1 MRRGVSPGGNYWLCL
16 PRTGGHLLVIEQPRG
31 TWRMPSFGQQ
41 APRERVRAP
50 VAQPSRSSA
59 QDKEAGLS
67 DAERFFSLP
76 RFASPSEEADG
87 AESRTP
93 LGAAD
98 GNRMATKPS
107 VSSISSAK
115 RLASLQQALT
125 RAMAAVKQQ
134 DTQLE
139 ECERDRD
146 RYAQSLS
153 VAVDRAAAMERTT
166 ELTES
171 DIVPGLRAEID
182 ELKLKL
188 EGVKERERASVKA
201 READAVAD
209 KIRVARDRARV
220 MEAEEDAASF
230 RERLDAA
237 TRANES
243 LIAEMT
249 SLETTVTS
257 QASRIDRM
265 LTQSEA
271 RKSALRVAEESL
283 ADATDEIDELRRKL
297 DEALADA
304 GKATELARAKE
315 RERRALA
322 IRVEE
327 ADEATDRETSSL
339 REDCE
344 TLRARAEAAEANA
357 AEWRARLDA
366 SEAGRDDAMGT
377 HRAAAEELA
386 ASLAAHEAARAELEA
401 LNARL
406 RLARSET
413 AATREEKDELERRLA
428 ELRETHAMEIS
439 EVRTLLAASEA
450 SYGRADDSGRAVS
463 PDDGWAAERASMEKE
478 LATLREELA
487 KADDAQDA
495 AIEWARSAAKE
506 EAEAAWA
513 AQVEAS
519 SARVRAAEE
528 KARVA
533 EVKHAAELEA
543 ASAAAVAENAASSS
557 SEKVTELE
565 SSLAEA
571 RVALDLARA
580 DAKAMSAAAAD
591 LDAELTKTK
600 ASHAENARE
609 LRASAEASV
618 ASLQAELDPL
628 KKRAED
634 AEVSLMTASHNECRL
649 RAQLREAE
657 DRGARALADL
667 ATELQ
672 QAESMAVERMMA
684 SEQNAAKADE
694 TNARLARELWES
706 RQKFDRETKQLADE
720 LDKARRRAAE
730 AIRERPMRRPGAVTG
745 DESVNEAVI
754 AELQRELEAEMKTSE
769 AAAAESARRE
779 GVSRR
784 KLADLEARV
793 AEANAALV
801 QATKAIDEKDAALA
815 KADGRI
821 GSLESALRKL
831 EVKAAKCEDIAAVER
846 AEKADLL
853 DVRDA
858 KEALA
863 ARVRALEGDVEA
875 ARSRAAA
882 AEKDLADAKESM
894 TFLENEARDAAR
906 DATEARAGWQRAEA
920 LAGDANLLNSEI
932 HRLKLELKGASESLH
947 EREAE
952 IAEYFHSMDAFAGQ
966 DNEAQRVKHHQRVK
980 EHRDQ
985 LKKEVAAG
993 KSRLR
998 RAEAALRLMCTA
1010 TETQRAQLIRDARA
1024 RCEDFDVAGR
1034 TNRRLSSWAED
1045 EHETGDD
1052 ANGAADET
1060 WEATV
1065 SFLAHLKLPVE

>member
-1 MRRGVSPGGNYWLCL
+1 
-16 PRTGGHLLVIEQPRG
+16 
-31 TWRMPSFGQQ
+31 MPSFGQQ

-171 DIVPGLRAEID
+171 EIVPGLRAEIE

-243 LIAEMT
+243 LIAEKT

-271 RKSALRVAEESL
+271 RKSALRAAEESL
-283 ADATDEIDELRRKL
+283 VDATDEIDELRRKL

-357 AEWRARLDA
+357 AELRARLDA

-450 SYGRADDSGRAVS
+450 SSGRADDSGRAVS

-543 ASAAAVAENAASSS
+543 ASAAAAAENAASSS

-618 ASLQAELDPL
+618 ASMRAELDPL

-634 AEVSLMTASHNECRL
+634 AEVSLMTASHNERRL

-882 AEKDLADAKESM
+882 AKKDLADAKESM

>member
-1 MRRGVSPGGNYWLCL
+1 
-16 PRTGGHLLVIEQPRG
+16 
-31 TWRMPSFGQQ
+31 MPSFGQQ

-171 DIVPGLRAEID
+171 EIVPGLRAEID

-243 LIAEMT
+243 LIAEKT

-271 RKSALRVAEESL
+271 RKSALRAAEESL
-283 ADATDEIDELRRKL
+283 VDATDEIDELRRKL

-304 GKATELARAKE
+304 GKATDLARAKE

-357 AEWRARLDA
+357 AELRARLDA

-439 EVRTLLAASEA
+439 EVQTLLAASEA
-450 SYGRADDSGRAVS
+450 SSGRADDSGRAVS

-543 ASAAAVAENAASSS
+543 ASAAAAAENAALSS

-618 ASLQAELDPL
+618 ASMRAELDPL

-634 AEVSLMTASHNECRL
+634 AEVSLMTASHNERRL

-853 DVRDA
+853 DVHDA
-858 KEALA
+858 KEVLA

-1024 RCEDFDVAGR
+1024 RCEDFDIAGR

-1065 SFLAHLKLPVE
+1065 AFLAHLKLPVE

>member
-1 MRRGVSPGGNYWLCL
+1 M
-16 PRTGGHLLVIEQPRG
+16 
-31 TWRMPSFGQQ
+31 
-41 APRERVRAP
+41 
-50 VAQPSRSSA
+50 
-59 QDKEAGLS
+59 
-67 DAERFFSLP
+67 P
-76 RFASPSEEADG
+76 RFASSSEEADG

-139 ECERDRD
+139 ECARDRD

-171 DIVPGLRAEID
+171 EIVPGLRAEIS
-182 ELKLKL
+182 ELILEL
-188 EGVKERERASVKA
+188 EGMKERERASVKA
-201 READAVAD
+201 RENDAVAD
-209 KIRVARDRARV
+209 KIRVAKDRARV

-230 RERLDAA
+230 RERLEAA
-237 TRANES
+237 TRASES
-243 LIAEMT
+243 LVAKKT
-249 SLETTVTS
+249 SLETTVMS

-265 LTQSEA
+265 LTQAEA
-271 RKSALRVAEESL
+271 RKGALRMAEESL
-283 ADATDEIDELRRKL
+283 ADAADEIDELRRKL

-327 ADEATDRETSSL
+327 ADEVKDRETSSL
-339 REDCE
+339 RDEAE
-344 TLRARAEAAEANA
+344 RLRARAEAAEAIE
-357 AEWRARLDA
+357 AELRARLDA
-366 SEAGRDDAMGT
+366 SAVARDDAMGT

-386 ASLAAHEAARAELEA
+386 ASLAAHEALSAELEA

-406 RLARSET
+406 RSAVGET
-413 AATREEKDELERRLA
+413 AATREEKGELERQLR
-428 ELRETHAMEIS
+428 ELRETRAKEIS
-439 EVRTLLAASEA
+439 EASSA
-450 SYGRADDSGRAVS
+450 RADDSSARANDSPGRAVS
-463 PDDGWAAERASMEKE
+463 PHDGWAAERASMEKE

-528 KARVA
+528 KARAAV
-533 EVKHAAELEA
+533 VKYAAELEA
-543 ASAAAVAENAASSS
+543 ASAAAAAERAASSS

-571 RVALDLARA
+571 RVSLDLARA

-600 ASHAENARE
+600 ASHAENVRE

-618 ASLQAELDPL
+618 ARLRAELDPL

-634 AEVSLMTASHNECRL
+634 AEVSLMTASHNERRL

-706 RQKFDRETKQLADE
+706 RQKFDREIKQLADE

-779 GVSRR
+779 GVTRR

-793 AEANAALV
+793 AEANAALA

-831 EVKAAKCEDIAAVER
+831 EVKALKCEDIAAVER

-875 ARSRAAA
+875 ARSRAGS
-882 AEKDLADAKESM
+882 AEKHLADAKESM

-932 HRLKLELKGASESLH
+932 HRLKLELKGASDDLD

-952 IAEYFHSMDAFAGQ
+952 IEEYSRSVDAFAGL

-1010 TETQRAQLIRDARA
+1010 TETQRAQLIKDARC
-1024 RCEDFDVAGR
+1024 RSEDFDVAGK

-1045 EHETGDD
+1045 EHETGDE

-1065 SFLAHLKLPVE
+1065 AFLAHLKLPVE

>member
-1 MRRGVSPGGNYWLCL
+1 
-16 PRTGGHLLVIEQPRG
+16 
-31 TWRMPSFGQQ
+31 MPSFGQQ

-171 DIVPGLRAEID
+171 EIVPGLRAEID

-243 LIAEMT
+243 LIAEKT

-271 RKSALRVAEESL
+271 RKSALRAAEESL
-283 ADATDEIDELRRKL
+283 VDATDEIDELRRKL

-357 AEWRARLDA
+357 AELRARLNA

-413 AATREEKDELERRLA
+413 AATREEKDELECRLA

-439 EVRTLLAASEA
+439 EVQTLLAASEA
-450 SYGRADDSGRAVS
+450 SSGRADDSGRAVS

-519 SARVRAAEE
+519 SERVRAAEE

-543 ASAAAVAENAASSS
+543 ASAAAAAESAASSS

-618 ASLQAELDPL
+618 ASMRAELDPL

-634 AEVSLMTASHNECRL
+634 AEVSLMTASHNERRL

-801 QATKAIDEKDAALA
+801 QATKAIDEKDVALA

>member
-1 MRRGVSPGGNYWLCL
+1 
-16 PRTGGHLLVIEQPRG
+16 
-31 TWRMPSFGQQ
+31 MPSFGQQ

-107 VSSISSAK
+107 VSSMSSAK

-171 DIVPGLRAEID
+171 EIVPGLRAEIE

-243 LIAEMT
+243 LIAEKT

-271 RKSALRVAEESL
+271 RKSALRAAEESL

-357 AEWRARLDA
+357 AELRARLDA

-413 AATREEKDELERRLA
+413 AATREEKDELECRLA

-439 EVRTLLAASEA
+439 EVQTLLAASEA
-450 SYGRADDSGRAVS
+450 SSGRADDSGRAVS
-463 PDDGWAAERASMEKE
+463 PDDGWAAERASMEKELATLREELATLREE

-528 KARVA
+528 KARAA

-543 ASAAAVAENAASSS
+543 ASAAAAAESAASSS

-618 ASLQAELDPL
+618 ASLRAELDPL

-634 AEVSLMTASHNECRL
+634 AEVSLMTASHNERRL

-853 DVRDA
+853 DVHDA

>member
-1 MRRGVSPGGNYWLCL
+1 
-16 PRTGGHLLVIEQPRG
+16 
-31 TWRMPSFGQQ
+31 MPSFGQQ

-107 VSSISSAK
+107 VSSMSSAK

-171 DIVPGLRAEID
+171 EIVPGLRAEIE
-182 ELKLKL
+182 ELKVKL

-243 LIAEMT
+243 LIAEKT

-271 RKSALRVAEESL
+271 RKSALRAAEESL
-283 ADATDEIDELRRKL
+283 VDATDEIDELRRKL

-304 GKATELARAKE
+304 GKATELVRAKE

-357 AEWRARLDA
+357 AELRAILDA

-377 HRAAAEELA
+377 HCAAAEELA

-450 SYGRADDSGRAVS
+450 SSGRADDSGRAVS

-543 ASAAAVAENAASSS
+543 ASAAAAAENAASSS

-618 ASLQAELDPL
+618 ASMRAELDPL

-634 AEVSLMTASHNECRL
+634 AEVSLMTASHNERRL

-793 AEANAALV
+793 ADANAALV
-801 QATKAIDEKDAALA
+801 QATKAIDEKDVALA

>member
-1 MRRGVSPGGNYWLCL
+1 
-16 PRTGGHLLVIEQPRG
+16 
-31 TWRMPSFGQQ
+31 MPSFGQQ

-107 VSSISSAK
+107 VSSISSGK

-171 DIVPGLRAEID
+171 EIVPGLRAEIE

-243 LIAEMT
+243 LIAEKT

-271 RKSALRVAEESL
+271 RKSALRAAEESL
-283 ADATDEIDELRRKL
+283 VDATDEIDELRRKL

-357 AEWRARLDA
+357 AELRARLDA

-386 ASLAAHEAARAELEA
+386 ASLAAHEAARAEFEA

-439 EVRTLLAASEA
+439 EVQTLLAASEA
-450 SYGRADDSGRAVS
+450 SSGRADDSGRAVS

-543 ASAAAVAENAASSS
+543 ASAAAAAENAASSS

-618 ASLQAELDPL
+618 ASMRAELDPL

-634 AEVSLMTASHNECRL
+634 AEVSLMTASHNERRL

-730 AIRERPMRRPGAVTG
+730 AIRERPRRRPGAVTG

-779 GVSRR
+779 GVARR
-784 KLADLEARV
+784 KLAHLEARV

-1034 TNRRLSSWAED
+1034 TNRRLSSWVED

>member
-1 MRRGVSPGGNYWLCL
+1 MY
-16 PRTGGHLLVIEQPRG
+16 
-31 TWRMPSFGQQ
+31 
-41 APRERVRAP
+41 
-50 VAQPSRSSA
+50 
-59 QDKEAGLS
+59 
-67 DAERFFSLP
+67 
-76 RFASPSEEADG
+76 
-87 AESRTP
+87 
-93 LGAAD
+93 
-98 GNRMATKPS
+98 
-107 VSSISSAK
+107 K
-115 RLASLQQALT
+115 RQ
-125 RAMAAVKQQ
+125 
-134 DTQLE
+134 
-139 ECERDRD
+139 
-146 RYAQSLS
+146 
-153 VAVDRAAAMERTT
+153 
-166 ELTES
+166 
-171 DIVPGLRAEID
+171 
-182 ELKLKL
+182 
-188 EGVKERERASVKA
+188 
-201 READAVAD
+201 
-209 KIRVARDRARV
+209 
-220 MEAEEDAASF
+220 
-230 RERLDAA
+230 
-237 TRANES
+237 
-243 LIAEMT
+243 
-249 SLETTVTS
+249 
-257 QASRIDRM
+257 
-265 LTQSEA
+265 
-271 RKSALRVAEESL
+271 
-283 ADATDEIDELRRKL
+283 
-297 DEALADA
+297 
-304 GKATELARAKE
+304 
-315 RERRALA
+315 
-322 IRVEE
+322 
-327 ADEATDRETSSL
+327 
-339 REDCE
+339 
-344 TLRARAEAAEANA
+344 AEANA

-377 HRAAAEELA
+377 HRTAAEELA
-386 ASLAAHEAARAELEA
+386 ASLAAHEATSAE
-401 LNARL
+401 L
-406 RLARSET
+406 RLARSEL
-413 AATREEKDELERRLA
+413 AATREEKDELERRVA
-428 ELRETHAMEIS
+428 ELRETHAVEIS
-439 EVRTLLAASEA
+439 KVRTLLEASEA
-450 SYGRADDSGRAVS
+450 SSGRADDSGRAVS
-463 PDDGWAAERASMEKE
+463 PQDTDGWAAERASTEKE
-478 LATLREELA
+478 LATLREELASLREELA

-528 KARVA
+528 KARAAV
-533 EVKHAAELEA
+533 VTHAAELEA
-543 ASAAAVAENAASSS
+543 ARAAAAAESAASSS

-571 RVALDLARA
+571 RVSLDLA
-580 DAKAMSAAAAD
+580 K
-591 LDAELTKTK
+591 
-600 ASHAENARE
+600 
-609 LRASAEASV
+609 
-618 ASLQAELDPL
+618 
-628 KKRAED
+628 
-634 AEVSLMTASHNECRL
+634 
-649 RAQLREAE
+649 
-657 DRGARALADL
+657 
-667 ATELQ
+667 ELQ
-672 QAESMAVERMMA
+672 QAESTAVERMMA

-706 RQKFDRETKQLADE
+706 RQKFDRETKALADE

-730 AIRERPMRRPGAVTG
+730 AIRERPMRRPGALTG

-779 GVSRR
+779 GVARR
-784 KLADLEARV
+784 KLAHLEARV

-821 GSLESALRKL
+821 VSLETSLRKL

-875 ARSRAAA
+875 ARSRAGS
-882 AEKDLADAKESM
+882 AEKDLADAKETM
-894 TFLENEARDAAR
+894 IFLENEARDAAR

-920 LAGDANLLNSEI
+920 LAGDANLLNAEI

-952 IAEYFHSMDAFAGQ
+952 IEEYFRSMDAFAGLN
-966 DNEAQRVKHHQRVK
+966 NEAQRVKHHQRVK

-1024 RCEDFDVAGR
+1024 KCEDLDVAGR

-1045 EHETGDD
+1045 EHESGDD

-1065 SFLAHLKLPVE
+1065 AFLAHLKLPVE

>member
-1 MRRGVSPGGNYWLCL
+1 M
-16 PRTGGHLLVIEQPRG
+16 LVIEQPRG

-107 VSSISSAK
+107 VSSMSSAK

-171 DIVPGLRAEID
+171 EIVPGLRAKID

-188 EGVKERERASVKA
+188 EGVKERERATAKA

-230 RERLDAA
+230 RERLEAA

-243 LIAEMT
+243 LIAEKT
-249 SLETTVTS
+249 SLETTVMS

-265 LTQSEA
+265 LTQAEA
-271 RKSALRVAEESL
+271 RKSALRAAEESL

-344 TLRARAEAAEANA
+344 TLRARAEAAEADA
-357 AEWRARLDA
+357 AELRARLDA

-428 ELRETHAMEIS
+428 ELRETHAEEIS

-450 SYGRADDSGRAVS
+450 SSGRAGDSGRAVS
-463 PDDGWAAERASMEKE
+463 PDDGWAAERASVEKE

-506 EAEAAWA
+506 EAETAWA
-513 AQVEAS
+513 ARVEAS

-528 KARVA
+528 KARAA

-543 ASAAAVAENAASSS
+543 ASAAAAAESAASSS

-591 LDAELTKTK
+591 LDSELTKTE

-618 ASLQAELDPL
+618 ASMRAELDPL

-634 AEVSLMTASHNECRL
+634 AEVSLMTASHNERRL

-672 QAESMAVERMMA
+672 RAESMAVERMMA

-784 KLADLEARV
+784 KLAHLETRV

-882 AEKDLADAKESM
+882 AEKDLADAEESM

-952 IAEYFHSMDAFAGQ
+952 IEEYFHSMDAFAGQ

-1010 TETQRAQLIRDARA
+1010 TETHRAQLIRDARA

-1065 SFLAHLKLPVE
+1065 AFLAHLKLPVE

>member
-1 MRRGVSPGGNYWLCL
+1 
-16 PRTGGHLLVIEQPRG
+16 
-31 TWRMPSFGQQ
+31 MPSFGQQ

-171 DIVPGLRAEID
+171 EIVPGLRAEIE

-243 LIAEMT
+243 LIAEKT

-271 RKSALRVAEESL
+271 RKSALRAAEESL
-283 ADATDEIDELRRKL
+283 VDATDEIDELRRKL

-357 AEWRARLDA
+357 AELRARLDA

-386 ASLAAHEAARAELEA
+386 ASLAAHEAARAEFEA

-439 EVRTLLAASEA
+439 EVQTLLAASEA
-450 SYGRADDSGRAVS
+450 SSGRADDSGRAVS

-519 SARVRAAEE
+519 SERVRAAEE

-543 ASAAAVAENAASSS
+543 ASAAAAVESAASSS

-600 ASHAENARE
+600 ASHAENVRE

-618 ASLQAELDPL
+618 ASLRAELDPL

-634 AEVSLMTASHNECRL
+634 AEVSLMTASHNERRL

-801 QATKAIDEKDAALA
+801 QATKAIDEKDVALA

>member
-1 MRRGVSPGGNYWLCL
+1 
-16 PRTGGHLLVIEQPRG
+16 
-31 TWRMPSFGQQ
+31 MPSFGQQ

-107 VSSISSAK
+107 VSSMSSAK

-171 DIVPGLRAEID
+171 EIVPGLRAEIE
-182 ELKLKL
+182 ELKVKL

-243 LIAEMT
+243 LIAEKT

-271 RKSALRVAEESL
+271 RKSALRAAEESL
-283 ADATDEIDELRRKL
+283 VDATDEIDELRRKL

-304 GKATELARAKE
+304 GKATELVRAKE

-357 AEWRARLDA
+357 AELRARLDA

-450 SYGRADDSGRAVS
+450 SSGRADDSGRAVS

-543 ASAAAVAENAASSS
+543 ASAAAAAENAASSS

-618 ASLQAELDPL
+618 ASMRAELDPL

-634 AEVSLMTASHNECRL
+634 AEVSLMTASHNERRL

>member
-1 MRRGVSPGGNYWLCL
+1 
-16 PRTGGHLLVIEQPRG
+16 
-31 TWRMPSFGQQ
+31 MPSFGQQ

-171 DIVPGLRAEID
+171 EIVPGLRAEID

-243 LIAEMT
+243 LIAEKT

-271 RKSALRVAEESL
+271 RKSALRAAEESL
-283 ADATDEIDELRRKL
+283 VDATDEIDELRRKL

-357 AEWRARLDA
+357 AELRARLNA

-413 AATREEKDELERRLA
+413 AATREEKDELECRLA

-439 EVRTLLAASEA
+439 EVQTLLAASEA
-450 SYGRADDSGRAVS
+450 SSGRADDSGRAVS

-543 ASAAAVAENAASSS
+543 ASAAAAAENAASSS

-618 ASLQAELDPL
+618 ASMRAELDPL

-634 AEVSLMTASHNECRL
+634 AEVSLMTASHNERRL

-801 QATKAIDEKDAALA
+801 QATKAIDEKDVALA

>member
-1 MRRGVSPGGNYWLCL
+1 
-16 PRTGGHLLVIEQPRG
+16 
-31 TWRMPSFGQQ
+31 MPSFGQQ

-107 VSSISSAK
+107 VSSMSSAK

-153 VAVDRAAAMERTT
+153 VAVDRAAAMEKTT

-171 DIVPGLRAEID
+171 EIVPGLRAEID

-243 LIAEMT
+243 LIAEKT

-271 RKSALRVAEESL
+271 RKSALRAAEESL

-357 AEWRARLDA
+357 AELRARLDA

-439 EVRTLLAASEA
+439 EVQTLLAASEA
-450 SYGRADDSGRAVS
+450 SSGRADDSGRAVS

-543 ASAAAVAENAASSS
+543 ASAAAAAKNAASSS

-618 ASLQAELDPL
+618 ASMRAELDPL

-634 AEVSLMTASHNECRL
+634 AEVSLMTASHNERRL

-694 TNARLARELWES
+694 TNARLAHELWES

-853 DVRDA
+853 DVHDA

-1065 SFLAHLKLPVE
+1065 AFLAHLKLPVE